1 MIKYLFLDI
10 DDTIFDFK
18 RSEAE
23 ALSGTLSELG
33 IEPSKETIALYSKI
47 NQSQWEA
54 LERGETTRDALL
66 IRRYELLFK
75 ELRVNCDPRGAQKIY
90 ERRLSQSYYFLP
102 GAEKLLSELFGK
114 YKIYFASNGTAI
126 VQDGRISLSGLDKF
140 AEDIFISE
148 RIGHNKPS
156 REFFDACFE
165 KIQGF
170 EKSEAIIVGDSL
182 SSDILGGINAGIKT
196 CLYNPKKKPLA
207 GEVTPDYEINE
218 LTELRVLLERI

>member
-23 ALSGTLSELG
+23 ALRGTLSELG
-33 IEPSKETIALYSKI
+33 IEPREETISLYSRI

-66 IRRYELLFK
+66 IRRYELLF
-75 ELRVNCDPRGAQKIY
+75 EALGVSCDARSAQKIY
-90 ERRLSQSYYFLP
+90 ERRLSQSYYFLA
-102 GAEKLLSELFGK
+102 GAQDALSELFGK

-126 VQDGRISLSGLDKF
+126 VQDGRISLSGIDKF

-156 REFFDACFE
+156 REFFEACFE
-165 KIQGF
+165 RIEGF
-170 EKSEAIIVGDSL
+170 RREEAIIVGDSL

-196 CLYNPKKKPLA
+196 CLFNPKGK
-207 GEVTPDYEINE
+207 E
-218 LTELRVLLERI
+218 LTGNITPSYVIYELKELRTLLERI